1 MSIVQAARNRP
12 RRRQTPVGAGQN
24 REFAA
29 ITAGSRPSSRS
40 NSVKSFPSG
49 QYGSSSIIRP
59 CQPHGPTLAPLAPPP
74 RSGQKLKKRR
84 ATLVERSGLGRQPAL
99 EKAEAEAG

>member
-1 MSIVQAARNRP
+1 MAAPPADAGRCRAKPRICGDYRWIEAELTKQLRKKLPQRPIRIVQHHPAR
-12 RRRQTPVGAGQN
+12 ASLM
-24 REFAA
+24 A
-29 ITAGSRPSSRS
+29 
-40 NSVKSFPSG
+40 
-49 QYGSSSIIRP
+49 
-59 CQPHGPTLAPLAPPP
+59 PTLAPLAPPP